1 MKSKLTDIVCSIT
14 SWEEIMKLDR
24 RNFLHVTAWAVA
36 FSASPHVTKTQ
47 SISGA
52 GSKKGTRVITLGT
65 RSGPAPDLNRAQS
78 SNVLIT
84 NGVAYVIDAGDGV
97 SRRLIRLGMNFR
109 DIGNIF
115 VTHPHSDHT
124 AGLGALMMWVYDRG
138 DPTKVVGI
146 YGPPGTAASVQGLLQ
161 FVTVN
166 AEIRISDG
174 TASIPAIKRFSS
186 KDTDEG
192 LVFQD
197 ANVKVTAVEN
207 THFHFPP
214 GSPGYGKYRSYA
226 YRFDTAD
233 RSVVFTGDTGPSDA
247 IAQLAKGADLLISE
261 VTNPVDE
268 YKEQAIKTGLWQQ
281 FTSGEQKNLVRHHIE
296 EHLLPEDLG
305 KMAARANVKTVV
317 MTHVQP
323 SPNDDYSRYVD
334 EVKKHYSG
342 QVLVAKDLMEF

>member
-1 MKSKLTDIVCSIT
+1 
-14 SWEEIMKLDR
+14 MKLDR
-24 RNFLHVTAWAVA
+24 RNFLQVTAGTVAV
-36 FSASPHVTKTQ
+36 SALPQFAKAQ
-47 SISGA
+47 SSNGE

-65 RSGPAPDLNRAQS
+65 RSGPSPDLHRAQS

-97 SRRLIRLGMNFR
+97 SRRLIRIGVDFR

-115 VTHPHSDHT
+115 ITHPHSDHT
-124 AGLGALMMWVYDRG
+124 AGLGALMMWLYDRG
-138 DPTKVVGI
+138 DPKKVVGI

-174 TASIPAIKRFSS
+174 TKSIPATKLFSS
-186 KDTDEG
+186 KDADEG

-197 ANVKVTAVEN
+197 ANVKVTGVEN

-214 GSPGYGKYRSYA
+214 GTPGYGKYKSYA
-226 YRFDTAD
+226 YRFDAAD

-268 YKEQAIKTGLWQQ
+268 FKEATIKTGLWQRM
-281 FTSGEQKNLVRHHIE
+281 TSEQQKNFIRHHIE

-305 KMAARANVKTVV
+305 KMAARANVKAVV
-317 MTHVQP
+317 MTHLQP
-323 SPNDDYSRYVD
+323 SPNNDYSRYID
-334 EVKKHYSG
+334 TVKKHYSG
-342 QVLVAKDLMEF
+342 QVIVAKDLMEF